1 MENYFSFRNLLR
13 IIWYGLIMLQKDFWR
28 NPGQGDTE
36 TDLYHWSFPVLKVN
50 YENVLCVIFTVKFY
64 QNVR

>member
-1 MENYFSFRNLLR
+1 
-13 IIWYGLIMLQKDFWR
+13 MLQKDFWR

-64 QNVR
+64 KNVR